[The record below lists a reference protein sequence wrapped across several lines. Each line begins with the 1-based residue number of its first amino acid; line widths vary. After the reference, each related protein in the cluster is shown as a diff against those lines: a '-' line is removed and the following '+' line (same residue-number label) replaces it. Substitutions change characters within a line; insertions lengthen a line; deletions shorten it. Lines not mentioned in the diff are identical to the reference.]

1 MPYDASNI
9 DADIDIDI
17 DIDIDMDTN
26 KPPPPPFR
34 CDAVLL
40 CAGEGSRFRSSET
53 NQTTSQTTQLQATQ
67 PQTSKLLVLLGGK
80 PALQHLCEKVK
91 NASFARIVLVL
102 PKDNAKAAEA
112 EGAAKAINALA
123 SKSLP
128 DLILV
133 EGGERRQDSLQKALE
148 ALEALETNNNDQV
161 NDQVNNWVVVFD
173 AARPLVS
180 EELVARVLLQ
190 AQLLWQRAVSACVV
204 PLLPVADSVKRVC
217 ERGKVSGSV
226 ERATL
231 RLAQTPQAAPR
242 GLLLRLL
249 RSSSATVSDEAQLC
263 EEAGCQ
269 VEAVEGEAVA
279 HKITT
284 CADVGILEGVAGLR
298 DRTTSHEYPRYEY
311 RSATGFDTHKTCEG
325 SSLRLCGV
333 YVPALFSLEGHSD
346 ADVALHALT
355 DAVLSLAG
363 AGDIGDLFPPSD
375 ERWRDADS
383 AFFLV
388 RAMELLEEA
397 GGGLVSVDVTL
408 LLELPHLGKFKV
420 LMRERVAVL
429 CGLAGG
435 RVGVKATTLE
445 GLGALGRGEGV
456 GAFATASA
464 RFG

>member
-17 DIDIDMDTN
+17 DMDMETDKTSS
-26 KPPPPPFR
+26 PPFR

-53 NQTTSQTTQLQATQ
+53 TETTSQTTQLQATQ

-91 NASFARIVLVL
+91 NASFVRIVLVL
-102 PKDNAKAAEA
+102 PKDNAKA
-112 EGAAKAINALA
+112 EGAAKAIGALA

-128 DLILV
+128 DIILV

-148 ALEALETNNNDQV
+148 ALETKHDSGNDQV
-161 NDQVNNWVVVFD
+161 NDWVVVFD

-180 EELVARVLLQ
+180 AELVARVLLQ

-263 EEAGCQ
+263 EEGGCQ

-298 DRTTSHEYPRYEY
+298 DRTTRHEHPRCEY

-333 YVPALFSLEGHSD
+333 DVPALFSLEGHSD

-388 RAMELLEEA
+388 RAMELLAEA
-397 GGGLVSVDVTL
+397 GGGLVSADVTL
-408 LLELPHLGKFKV
+408 LLELPHLGKFKIA
-420 LMRERVAVL
+420 MRERLAVL